1 MSNLFYREDMD
12 EIVANGCSECG
23 CEHDHD
29 GEIFLDCTCDR
40 QTKGNIGASYRQ
52 RDGSVVVGCR
62 DCGRTIVEI
71 AVAAEG

>member
-1 MSNLFYREDMD
+1 MSNLVYREDLD
-12 EIVANGCSECG
+12 EIVAGGCGACG

-29 GEIFLDCTCDR
+29 DAMFLHCRCDR
-40 QTKGNIGASYRQ
+40 EARGNIEASYRQ
-52 RDGSVVVGCR
+52 RNGSVVVGCR